1 MTVRVNKMPA
11 HRCLPLLLLL
21 SLAFSCSQPPSR
33 EMFIRSDGSG
43 EYVFPLQLPDTLAAY
58 DISFY
63 TVIDRPVFR
72 ADTIVS
78 FPMQVVW
85 RSPSGRY
92 FSETVHYPADSVKVR
107 YRSGVI
113 PSEEGDWTLSVTL
126 DPEPGGLRGLG
137 VICALAD

>member
-1 MTVRVNKMPA
+1 
-11 HRCLPLLLLL
+11 
-21 SLAFSCSQPPSR
+21 
-33 EMFIRSDGSG
+33 MFIRSDGSG
-43 EYVFPLQLPDTLAAY
+43 EYVFPLQLSDTLAAY

-92 FSETVHYPADSVKVR
+92 FSETVYYPADSVKVR